1 MHRVVL
7 FPVSLPEAQESAE
20 TVYPAVPAAF
30 FAALAVITTLLVAP
44 FKTADKTDQPL
55 ASAVAVKV
63 DETEP
68 GATVADAGADST
80 VVLLSVRATVTFQG
94 TADTRVTAQVEL
106 APTVN
111 PVGLHVREESTAGM
125 TRFRVEV
132 AVLLPRVAVST
143 AVPLTVTV
151 PAVAEKVAEVAP
163 AATVTEAG
171 VVSRVLLSEIETTA
185 PPEGAA

>member
-1 MHRVVL
+1 MAPPAGAASASATVHRVVL

-80 VVLLSVRATVTFQG
+80 VVLLCEGHGHVPRNRRHKSDG
-94 TADTRVTAQVEL
+94 TGGARTNRQSSRTACQR
-106 APTVN
+106 
-111 PVGLHVREESTAGM
+111 REYG
-125 TRFRVEV
+125 
-132 AVLLPRVAVST
+132 
-143 AVPLTVTV
+143 
-151 PAVAEKVAEVAP
+151 
-163 AATVTEAG
+163 G
-171 VVSRVLLSEIETTA
+171 DD
-185 PPEGAA
+185 